1 MKRKK
6 RSKTSQQQHLDA
18 RMLQMTD
25 QQIID
30 LFDSSNIT
38 LRELAA
44 ISGRSV
50 AELKALLMGGK

>member
-1 MKRKK
+1 
-6 RSKTSQQQHLDA
+6 
-18 RMLQMTD
+18 MTD
-25 QQIID
+25 QQIIS

-50 AELKALLMGGK
+50 AQLKTLLMGA